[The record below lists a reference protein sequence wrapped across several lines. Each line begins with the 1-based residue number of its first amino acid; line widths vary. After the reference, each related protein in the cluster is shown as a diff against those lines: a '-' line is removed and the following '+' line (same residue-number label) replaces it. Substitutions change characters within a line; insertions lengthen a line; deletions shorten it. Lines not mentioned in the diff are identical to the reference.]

1 MSASIERFKPDDSTE
16 SIVEAIRENG
26 VAMIENLFEPDMMDL
41 LHSKVESELNK
52 VELGGGLGVGHKRA
66 LAGLF
71 ARGREFSDV
80 LLLNER
86 VLELED
92 AILLPQ
98 CPMASSA
105 PERPPMDPYLL
116 NRAKLRPAD
125 PLVGPNCHHYRVN
138 ASVAMQVPKGGDN
151 QTLHRDQW
159 RYLPFMHRDPEGPEL
174 TMAFM
179 VAVTD
184 FTADNGATRY
194 IPGSNKWPADREPQE
209 SEVVQ
214 AVMPKGSAGVWLGS
228 VYHGFGKNV
237 TDDPRLGIIFSFGL
251 DHLAQEENQFL
262 AVPPEIARTLDPRAQ
277 QLLGYRMS
285 PSINR
290 VDQRDADYIL
300 GPPQQAA

>member
-1 MSASIERFKPDDSTE
+1 MTQSIERFRPDEPTE
-16 SIVEAIRENG
+16 EIVKAIRDDG
-26 VAMIENLFEPDMMDL
+26 VAMIENLFDPELMDL
-41 LHSKVESELNK
+41 LRMKVDSDLEK
-52 VELGGGLGVGHKRA
+52 VELGGGLGRGHKKA

-80 LLLNER
+80 LMLNER

-98 CPMASSA
+98 CPMALSA
-105 PERPPMDPYLL
+105 QQKPSTERLHPA
-116 NRAKLRPAD
+116 RIRPAD
-125 PLVGPNCHHYRVN
+125 PLVGPNCHHYRIN

-151 QTLHRDQW
+151 QFLHRDQW
-159 RYLPFMHRDPEGPEL
+159 RYLPYMHRDPNGPEL
-174 TMAFM
+174 TMAIM
-179 VAVTD
+179 VAVTE
-184 FTADNGATRY
+184 FTAENGATRY

-209 SEVVQ
+209 QEVVQ
-214 AVMPKGSAGVWLGS
+214 AVMPKGSAAFWLGS
-228 VYHGFGKNV
+228 VYHGFGKNLTNV
-237 TDDPRLGIIFSFGL
+237 PRLGIIFSFGL

-290 VDQRDADYIL
+290 VDGLDSEYIL
-300 GPPQQAA
+300 GRPD